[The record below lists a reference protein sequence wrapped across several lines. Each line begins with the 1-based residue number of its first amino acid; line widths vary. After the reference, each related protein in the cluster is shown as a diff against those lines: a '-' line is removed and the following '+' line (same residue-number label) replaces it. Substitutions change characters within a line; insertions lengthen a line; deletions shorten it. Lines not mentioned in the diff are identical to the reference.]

1 MHWRVGGDRVREG
14 ATFCAEE
21 YFVNLAAGLFL
32 ALVAAGALN
41 IGFFV
46 QHGAANTMVSL
57 SLRRPLQSL
66 RLLVTNRQWMIG
78 YATGWIGWGLYIA
91 ALALAP
97 LSLVQAV
104 DAGGVGVLAI
114 VVHRFGTPL
123 VARERWGATIA
134 VGGLV
139 LLGLSLAVHVAPSA
153 PAHTATLL
161 IVIGVGCGLAG
172 LLAVAAAAAI
182 RPAASLG
189 TAAGILFGVGDLAT
203 KGAVDG
209 NGLIFVP
216 ILAACAALAFVALQL
231 AFQRGRVLETAGLS
245 VLVNNLIPIVGGL
258 ALFHEA
264 LPTGWA
270 GAARVASFVAVV
282 CGAVL
287 LAHPP
292 PGPIEPAESR
302 PPPGILDGSVSG

>member
-1 MHWRVGGDRVREG
+1 
-14 ATFCAEE
+14 
-21 YFVNLAAGLFL
+21 VNLAAGLVL
-32 ALVAAGALN
+32 ALVAAAGLN

-46 QHGAANTMVSL
+46 QHGATNTMVSL
-57 SLRRPLQSL
+57 SLRRPLQSI
-66 RLLVTNRQWMIG
+66 RLLVTNRQWLVG
-78 YATGWIGWGLYIA
+78 YATGWIGWGIYIA

-104 DAGGVGVLAI
+104 SAGGVGVLAV

-123 VARERWGATIA
+123 ERRERRGAA
-134 VGGLV
+134 VAMGGLV
-139 LLGLSLAVHVAPSA
+139 LLGVSLTAHVAPAA

-161 IVIGVGCGLAG
+161 WVIVLGSVVAGVLAG
-172 LLAVAAAAAI
+172 LALAAI

-189 TAAGILFGVGDLAT
+189 AAAGILFGVGDLAT

-216 ILAACAALAFVALQL
+216 LLAVCTALGFVALQL

-245 VLVNNLIPIVGGL
+245 TLINNLIPIVGGL
-258 ALFHEA
+258 VLFHES
-264 LPTGWA
+264 LPRGLA
-270 GAARVASFVAVV
+270 GGARVASFAAVV

-292 PGPIEPAESR
+292 PEPLASNGATQPSGVR
-302 PPPGILDGSVSG
+302 DGSTSV

>member
-1 MHWRVGGDRVREG
+1 MPGSVS
-14 ATFCAEE
+14 
-21 YFVNLAAGLFL
+21 LAAGLLL

-46 QHGAANTMVSL
+46 QHGATNTMIPL
-57 SLRRPLQSL
+57 SLRRPWRSV
-66 RLLVTNRQWMIG
+66 RLLVTNRQWMVG
-78 YATGWIGWGLYIA
+78 YVTGWVGWGIYIA

-104 DAGGVGVLAI
+104 SAGGVGVLAI

-123 VARERWGATIA
+123 LARERRGAAIA

-139 LLGLSLAVHVAPSA
+139 LLGVSLIARVPTAP
-153 PAHTATLL
+153 PAHTSTLL
-161 IVIGVGCGLAG
+161 IVIAIGSGVAG
-172 LLAVAAAAAI
+172 LLAGLALASI

-189 TAAGILFGVGDLAT
+189 SAAGILFGVGDLAT

-209 NGLIFVP
+209 NGLMFVP
-216 ILAACAALAFVALQL
+216 ILAVCTALGFVALQL

-245 VLVNNLIPIVGGL
+245 TLVNNLIPIVGGL
-258 ALFHEA
+258 VVFHET
-264 LPTGWA
+264 LPKGLA
-270 GAARVASFVAVV
+270 GIARVASFVAVV

-292 PGPIEPAESR
+292 HEPVSSR
-302 PPPGILDGSVSG
+302 DSPEPSGVLDGSTSG

>member
-1 MHWRVGGDRVREG
+1 
-14 ATFCAEE
+14 
-21 YFVNLAAGLFL
+21 
-32 ALVAAGALN
+32 
-41 IGFFV
+41 
-46 QHGAANTMVSL
+46 
-57 SLRRPLQSL
+57 
-66 RLLVTNRQWMIG
+66 
-78 YATGWIGWGLYIA
+78 
-91 ALALAP
+91 
-97 LSLVQAV
+97 
-104 DAGGVGVLAI
+104 
-114 VVHRFGTPL
+114 
-123 VARERWGATIA
+123 
-134 VGGLV
+134 
-139 LLGLSLAVHVAPSA
+139 
-153 PAHTATLL
+153 
-161 IVIGVGCGLAG
+161 
-172 LLAVAAAAAI
+172 
-182 RPAASLG
+182 
-189 TAAGILFGVGDLAT
+189 VGDLAT